1 MQLLRLR
8 SPKGHVL
15 VGSPII
21 FEVRTPST
29 SVTCCGYSACLVWTS
44 MALRCLLFSS
54 NEETV
59 QPIWQVLADLGIDG
73 EYCKSAVDAVE
84 KVTTQVFQIVITDW
98 DDQPEAGFLL
108 KTARELKAAQRPLTL
123 AIVSDD
129 ARLPEALQAGA
140 NSVLVKPIRVEQV
153 RDTMSTAC
161 ELLRAKQQP
170 GALPATPEARREAT
184 ETVAFAAA
192 ASAGTESA
200 PLSVTQGPEKIF
212 RAGEFLQSSG
222 PAPGGQFDTENE
234 IHKSMERSAAAEV
247 DALTD
252 LEPMA
257 SAVETAPEPEP
268 QEPLTGWAAL
278 QARLTKTA
286 PPPPEDA
293 APEKTEIVSYAETP
307 SFASKSA
314 PPAEEEIR
322 KPAKTQSHQE
332 SAPEAALFA
341 YISGEKKEESEPPA
355 REPRP
360 ILGKILVVGI
370 AAACIALAAVPRNR
384 QALRIAYRS
393 AVKAGVSW
401 LNPPPAPV
409 AQAAPQHDSF
419 GEAGDEYKLPSVPNI
434 PDATTD
440 PSQIH
445 VLPVIDPTA
454 KPQKGADANGGQG
467 TVTTGENGTADPNQ
481 TNANQSGQN
490 QMNPTDQPSGQNA
503 SGQAQVGGSQVKDS
517 APASI
522 SVLPGNTAE
531 ASPGPSSLGPSSS
544 SPIPAAASAA
554 SSSQP
559 NASVAAPV
567 APPRPASAPAQS
579 SASPQTVPAGN
590 SAGIPSSL
598 KSQIASSTPDAS
610 GAMPAEAAMSSIEP
624 VNLPESAAWGQL
636 AQLVEPVYP
645 DAAKASGQKGNVVL
659 QVLIGRDGAVQDAK
673 FLQGSL
679 VFARAAIDAV
689 KQWRFKPYSMNGRA
703 VSVQSVITLNFK
715 PPA

>member
-1 MQLLRLR
+1 
-8 SPKGHVL
+8 
-15 VGSPII
+15 
-21 FEVRTPST
+21 
-29 SVTCCGYSACLVWTS
+29 

-54 NEETV
+54 NEEMV
-59 QPIWQVLADLGIDG
+59 QPVWQVLSDLGIEG

-140 NSVLVKPIRVEQV
+140 NSVLVKPIRGEQV

-170 GALPATPEARREAT
+170 GTLQAAPAARREAT

-192 ASAGTESA
+192 AAAGTASA
-200 PLSVTQGPEKIF
+200 PSAVTQGPEKTF

-222 PAPGGQFDTENE
+222 SAPGGQFDTENE
-234 IHKSMERSAAAEV
+234 IHKSMEQSAAAEV
-247 DALTD
+247 DSLTD

-257 SAVETAPEPEP
+257 AAVEAAPAQEPEP

-278 QARLTKTA
+278 QARLTKAA
-286 PPPPEDA
+286 PPPREDA
-293 APEKTEIVSYAETP
+293 APEKSELLSYGETP
-307 SFASKSA
+307 SYMPKPAV
-314 PPAEEEIR
+314 PAEEEGRI
-322 KPAKTQSHQE
+322 PAKAESRPE
-332 SAPEAALFA
+332 SATEAALFA
-341 YISGEKKEESEPPA
+341 YISGEKEEESERPA

-360 ILGKILVVGI
+360 KLGKILLVGVV
-370 AAACIALAAVPRNR
+370 AACVALAASPRNR
-384 QALRIAYRS
+384 QTLRIAYRN

-419 GEAGDEYKLPSVPNI
+419 GEAGDEYKLPTVPNI

-440 PSQIH
+440 PSQIR

-454 KPQKGADANGGQG
+454 KPQKGADANGGQA
-467 TVTTGENGTADPNQ
+467 TTGDNGAADQNQ
-481 TNANQSGQN
+481 TNTNQTSQN
-490 QMNPTDQPSGQNA
+490 QANPNPTDQPSGQGA
-503 SGQAQVGGSQVKDS
+503 SGQAQ
-517 APASI
+517 ASI
-522 SVLPGNTAE
+522 SVPPGNTSQAP
-531 ASPGPSSLGPSSS
+531 PGPSSPGPV
-544 SPIPAAASAA
+544 PGAASATT
-554 SSSQP
+554 SPQP
-559 NASVAAPV
+559 NALVALPV
-567 APPRPASAPAQS
+567 APPRPVTPPAQS
-579 SASPQTVPAGN
+579 SAAGDRA
-590 SAGIPSSL
+590 SIPSSL

-610 GAMPAEAAMSSIEP
+610 GAMPVEAAMSSIEP
-624 VNLPESAAWGQL
+624 VNLPESAAWGLL
-636 AQLVEPVYP
+636 AQPFDPIYP
-645 DAAKASGQKGNVVL
+645 DAAKASGQKGSVVL
-659 QVLIGRDGAVQDAK
+659 QVLIGRDGVVQDAK

-679 VFARAAIDAV
+679 VFAKAAIDAV
-689 KQWRFKPYSMNGRA
+689 KQWRFKPYSMNGRP